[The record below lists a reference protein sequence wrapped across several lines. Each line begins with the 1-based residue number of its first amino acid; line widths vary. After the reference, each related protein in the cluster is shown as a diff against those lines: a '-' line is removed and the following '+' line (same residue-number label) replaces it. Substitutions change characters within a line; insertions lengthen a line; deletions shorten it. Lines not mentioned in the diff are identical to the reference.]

1 MFKPQYTPLALII
14 GSLIS
19 PASFAGETITDNSND
34 DIVISA
40 SRVET
45 KRVETGSSVTVIN
58 KQYLKENRNRTVA
71 EILQDIPGVSV
82 TNTGGLG
89 KSTSVFIRGAD
100 SNKTLVVIDGVEVND
115 LSNISGGYG
124 FQNLM
129 ADNIERIEVLRGS
142 QSALWGSDAI
152 GGVINIVTK
161 QGKSGFNPT
170 ASVEIGENNYH
181 KENVNISGAQGDTNY
196 SLSVTNLETDGIS
209 ARDNESDDDS
219 YENKS
224 IMLKAGHQF
233 TDIFEMDTLLRYVDS
248 ESEYDGYSA
257 VSDSGN
263 YSTNK
268 QYQAKI
274 NSHLNLLNQQWK
286 NRLSVGLSNSKNED
300 FSSSDT
306 SSEGKKIKTE
316 LQSDYYLK
324 PVSNFTQR
332 VSFFAE
338 HENDNYQ
345 SWSMDEKER
354 IEATGI
360 VLGYGTDWQKL
371 VFINAAIR
379 HDFNNKFD
387 DTTTYHLDASGW
399 INEGTR
405 LHSSY
410 GTGVKNPTLGQLY
423 GYQSFGYS
431 AYTGNPNLTPEKSRS
446 WDFGVEYNFSDVDA
460 YVDLTYF
467 DSRYTNMIDYESDSD
482 FNGTYVN
489 LDDDATARG
498 LEFTGSLKLTQDF
511 RLNTSYTYM
520 KTDDG
525 DGNELSRRP
534 EHSASINANYKYT
547 PKLSANIGFRYVGTR
562 IDSDDSELDSYMLT
576 NIAVAYQVH
585 KHIGLS
591 ARLENAFNENYEEVS
606 GYNTDDRTIYVGINF
621 K

>member
-19 PASFAGETITDNSND
+19 PASFADETIINSSND

-45 KRVETGSSVTVIN
+45 KRVATGSSVTVIDE
-58 KQYLKENRNRTVA
+58 QYLKQNQNRTVA
-71 EILQDIPGVSV
+71 EILQDIPGVNV
-82 TNTGGLG
+82 ANTGGLG

-129 ADNIERIEVLRGS
+129 ANNIERIEVLRGS

-152 GGVINIVTK
+152 GGVINIITK

-170 ASVEIGENNYH
+170 ASVEFGENNYH
-181 KENVNISGAQGDTNY
+181 KENINISGAQGDTDY

-224 IMLKAGHQF
+224 ITLKAGHQF
-233 TDIFEMDTLLRYVDS
+233 TNIFAMDTLLRYADS
-248 ESEYDGYSA
+248 ESEYDDYSGTA
-257 VSDSGN
+257 SDSGY
-263 YSTNK
+263 YSTNE
-268 QYQAKI
+268 QYQAKV
-274 NSHLNLLNQQWK
+274 NSHLNLLNNQWQ

-300 FSSSDT
+300 FSYSDT
-306 SSEGKKIKTE
+306 SYEGKKITTE
-316 LQSDYYLK
+316 LQSDYNLQ
-324 PVSNFTQR
+324 PVNDFTQR
-332 VSFFAE
+332 LSFFAE
-338 HENDNYQ
+338 HENENYQ
-345 SWSMDEKER
+345 SWAMDEKER

-360 VLGYGTDWQKL
+360 VLGYGIDWQKL

-423 GYQSFGYS
+423 GEVVAWSYS
-431 AYTGNPNLTPEKSRS
+431 GNSDLTPEKSRS

-467 DSRYTNMIDYESDSD
+467 DSRYTNMIDYYYDSTTYES
-482 FNGTYVN
+482 TYVN
-489 LDDDATARG
+489 LDDEATARG
-498 LEFTGSLKLTQDF
+498 LEFTGSLNMTQDF
-511 RLNTSYTYM
+511 RLDTSYTYM

-606 GYNTDDRTIYVGINF
+606 GYNTDDRTIYVGVNF